1 MIILFENILKLNN
14 RIIMMKIDFKINL
27 NVFKVN

>member
-1 MIILFENILKLNN
+1 MIILFENMDKLNN
-14 RIIMMKIDFKINL
+14 RIIMMKIDFKIIL